1 MAWGKLLV
9 LLRCCCTVPKMH
21 FTDRS
26 LRVSSLVGLACVIVP
41 VMPQEFLASSVAS
54 RLGARIVDGDLQAG
68 DVLRLGDIEQESAA
82 SRSVCREAVKILE
95 SLNLVRSRRH
105 VGVTVL
111 PSNQWDVLSPKVVHW
126 HMSGNKREQAMS
138 WTNELRIALEPTAAR
153 LAAERADGAD
163 LKGLQDAVSGMTEA
177 IRNDDST
184 SFAKHDHAFH
194 RSLLAATRNPLY
206 IAHAPMLLSYFAE
219 QHDDRNLTSEDG
231 ADLVQH
237 RDILDAIT
245 MSDPDAAEQS
255 TRVLVLG
262 LGRVLPQ
269 PTVASGPAGVAH
281 QTG

>member
-1 MAWGKLLV
+1 M
-9 LLRCCCTVPKMH
+9 
-21 FTDRS
+21 S
-26 LRVSSLVGLACVIVP
+26 
-41 VMPQEFLASSVAS
+41 QEFLASSVAS

-126 HMSGNKREQAMS
+126 HMSGNKREQEMS

-153 LAAERADGAD
+153 LAAERADGTD

-184 SFAKHDHAFH
+184 SFAKHEHAFH

-206 IAHAPMLLSYFAE
+206 IAHVPMLLGYFAE
-219 QHDDRNLTSEDG
+219 QCDDRNLTSEDG

-269 PTVASGPAGVAH
+269 PTVVSGPAGVAH
-281 QTG
+281 